1 MIPAAI
7 SFNPTR
13 PVFDPDKDSGFSE
26 DFSTGLANP
35 YLTVHT
41 EKNIQETL
49 NVFISSF
56 GELKFTDWLRYRQK
70 FGYGYSYYERNTYN
84 NRWTGSGISP
94 TNGYATKSDD
104 AYESITTESLLTF
117 DKKNWNPCC

>member
-70 FGYGYSYYERNTYN
+70 IWLWLQLLWNVIPIIIVGPVPESLLLMDMRRNP
-84 NRWTGSGISP
+84 I
-94 TNGYATKSDD
+94 D
-104 AYESITTESLLTF
+104 AYESITTESLF
-117 DKKNWNPCC
+117 DFW